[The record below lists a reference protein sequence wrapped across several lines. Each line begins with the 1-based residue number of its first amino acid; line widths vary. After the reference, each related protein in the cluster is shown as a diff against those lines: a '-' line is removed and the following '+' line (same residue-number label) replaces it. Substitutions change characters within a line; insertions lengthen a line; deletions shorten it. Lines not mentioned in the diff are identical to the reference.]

1 LSGPRFAAVVFD
13 LDGTLTDPR
22 IGITRSYQHALASV
36 GVVVDDPDELTWMIG
51 PPLRANLAAAGVRG
65 GDIATAEAAYVD
77 RHWTVGLYEA
87 TVVPG
92 IPELLA
98 DLHDAGA
105 RLALATGKGTEQ
117 AVETLAHFGMAA
129 WFEIVVGADRERG
142 RIEKDDIVA
151 FALQGLGSPPPDR
164 SVMVG
169 DRRFDIEGAKTAGLA
184 SIGVTW
190 GYAEPGELDT
200 AGPDHLVDTVGRLR
214 ALLLE
219 P

>member
-1 LSGPRFAAVVFD
+1 LTTSRFVAVVFD

-36 GVVVDDPDELTWMIG
+36 GLVVDDPDDLTWMIG
-51 PPLRANLAAAGVRG
+51 PPLRANLVAAGVG
-65 GDIATAEAAYVD
+65 GPDVATAEAAYVD

-87 TVVPG
+87 TVIPG

-105 RLALATGKGTEQ
+105 RLALATGKGTGQ
-117 AVETLAHFGMAA
+117 AVETLAHFGLAA
-129 WFEIVVGADRERG
+129 WFEVVTGADRERG

-151 FALQGLGSPPPDR
+151 HALEGLGFPPPDR
-164 SVMVG
+164 TVMVG

-190 GYAEPGELDT
+190 GYAEPGELD
-200 AGPDHLVDTVGRLR
+200 AARPDHLVGTVDELR
-214 ALLLE
+214 ALLLD